1 MIGSIGRGAGIGAL
15 SNGVS
20 NMCVTTIDYLAD
32 HANYIGG
39 LDDIAISGF
48 SGVVS
53 GGISGGITGGFI
65 HNYKF
70 QIQNI

>member
-20 NMCVTTIDYLAD
+20 NMCVTTIDCLMQNTEILMVHWMTSLYQD
-32 HANYIGG
+32 
-39 LDDIAISGF
+39 F

-53 GGISGGITGGFI
+53 GGRR
-65 HNYKF
+65 NYRRF
-70 QIQNI
+70 YS